1 MRTKRRSKREQVA
14 ASLCAVVLLGAI
26 AMLALTRSTT
36 PSAPSGP
43 SAEAVMPPENEA
55 AEMALG
61 TDPNELMELRLSSGE
76 NVTIEQVR
84 RMQAQAAQVEA
95 AATGIQWQQLGPYNI
110 GGRLT
115 DVVAD
120 VDQPNTVYSAVAG
133 GGVWRSSDGGAN
145 WTNIWPDS
153 NTQPMGAL
161 EQAEDGT
168 LWAGT
173 GEANPPG
180 GGLTYFGDG
189 IYKSTDRGATWT
201 NTGLRDSESI
211 GRIAADPTNPN
222 RVFAAASGHIAR
234 SSGDRGLYRT
244 EDAGKT
250 WELVLAPPNASTG
263 AIDVGIHPT
272 NPQIVFASLWD
283 HRRTNG
289 RRIYGGVGSGLYR
302 STDGG
307 DTWTRLENIVPTP
320 GDYDPT
326 PPAVVPYDETQS
338 GLTPHASL
346 GRIGIAI
353 APTKLAG
360 EDNHRVYV
368 VFGNQTGPDKG
379 FYLSTDNGD
388 SFFCPR
394 PAQPEGGAVPAC
406 GRAHPSGGGFQWWFG
421 RMFVDPEDPLHI
433 FNSDV
438 SLRGSSDGG
447 KTWSGNVGGQIGG
460 GSVHADQHGMDW
472 DPSTVDGNPATA
484 PRVFLGNDAGTYRS
498 DDDGL
503 DDTWVE
509 ADEQPWNQAYSLAI
523 SMQDERRL
531 TMGLQDNGSVRTWP
545 SQTNRVPATEDLHDW
560 TAHGGGD
567 GHWNAIDP
575 VDDRYYYAC
584 SQSSGAGRHSCRRY
598 GDAPTAEQGTG
609 ANGSAIPQTGFPSNQ
624 RYTTHAPLI
633 IDPNDTRVIYIGGA
647 TIGRNTNRGIGG
659 FTMIS
664 PVMEPGTP
672 NEEDP
677 RLPGPVPVDE
687 QDTGLYQ
694 NLYGAVTH
702 IAPAKSKTP
711 VPYATTIY
719 AGTDTG
725 RVWKTTNADA
735 ENPTWTRMQ
744 GLPERWVNYIIV
756 DPDDEN
762 HAYVAFSG
770 FRQGDDA
777 AHVYETTDG
786 GANWHNISF
795 NLPNGP
801 VESIEYNAK
810 ADVLFAAT
818 DTGVY
823 DHKDGDPNWYKISV
837 GMPQVPVLDIK
848 LNAAGTTLYAATFGR
863 SVWKLHMSTD
873 AMDGGGAGEVGGSVP
888 ATLSL
893 SVGPPAQFGA
903 FTPGVGQTYEA
914 STTANVISSAGDALL
929 SVADPSP
936 EHTGHLV
943 NGSFFLPQPLQARA
957 RNATTTSPAYN
968 NVGSSAS
975 PLNLL
980 SYSGPIS
987 NDAVSLDFR
996 QRINENDALRTGSY
1010 SKTLTF
1016 TLSTTN
1022 P

>member
-1 MRTKRRSKREQVA
+1 MRTKRRSRREQVA
-14 ASLCAVVLLGAI
+14 ASVCAVVLLGAI
-26 AMLALTRSTT
+26 AMLALTRSTA
-36 PSAPSGP
+36 PPAPSGK
-43 SAEAVMPPENEA
+43 AVVDAAIPPENEA
-55 AEMALG
+55 AEIALG
-61 TDPNELMELRLSSGE
+61 TDPNALLDLKQASGE
-76 NVTIEQVR
+76 DVSVAQVR

-95 AATGIQWQQLGPYNI
+95 AATDIQWEQLGPYNI

-120 VDQPNTVYSAVAG
+120 VDEPRTLYSAVAG
-133 GGVWRSSDGGAN
+133 GGIWRSEDAGET
-145 WTNIWPDS
+145 WTNVWPNV

-161 EQAEDGT
+161 AQASDGT

-189 IYKSTDRGATWT
+189 VHKSTDDGKTWT
-201 NTGLRDSESI
+201 HMGLRDSEAI
-211 GRIAADPTNPN
+211 GRIATDPTNPN
-222 RVFAAASGHIAR
+222 RVFVAASGHIAR

-250 WELVLAPPNASTG
+250 WKLVLPPPNASTG
-263 AIDVGIHPT
+263 AIDVVVHPT

-320 GDYDPT
+320 GT
-326 PPAVVPYDETQS
+326 PPGTPALAPYDQTQT
-338 GLTPHASL
+338 GLTSDPSL
-346 GRIGIAI
+346 GRIGIAV
-353 APTKLAG
+353 APSKLAD
-360 EDNHRVYV
+360 EDNHRVYI

-388 SFFCPR
+388 SFYCPR
-394 PAQPEGGAVPAC
+394 TTVSPTPSAC
-406 GRAHPSGGGFQWWFG
+406 GRAYQTNGGFQWWFG
-421 RMFVDPEDPLHI
+421 RIFVDPEDPLHI

-438 SLRGSSDGG
+438 NLRASLDGG
-447 KTWSGNVGGQIGG
+447 KTWQANAGGQTGG

-472 DPSTVDGNPATA
+472 DPHTIDGDPATP
-484 PRVFLGNDAGTYRS
+484 PRVYLGNDAGTYKS
-498 DDDGL
+498 ENDGL
-503 DDTWVE
+503 NGSWVK
-509 ADEQPWNQAYSLAI
+509 AAEQPWNQAYSLAI

-545 SQTNRVPATEDLHDW
+545 SQTDRIPATDDLHVW
-560 TAHGGGD
+560 PSHGGGD

-575 VDDRYYYAC
+575 TDDRYYYAC
-584 SQSSGAGRHSCRRY
+584 SQSSGGGSHSCRRY
-598 GDAPTAEQGTG
+598 VDRPTAEGGTP
-609 ANGSAIPQTGFPSNQ
+609 ANGTSIPQTGFPSNQ
-624 RYTTHAPLI
+624 RYTTHTPLV
-633 IDPNDTRVIYIGGA
+633 IDPNNPEVIYIGGA
-647 TIGRNTNRGIGG
+647 TIGRNTNRGIGA

-664 PVMEPGTP
+664 PVMPAGTP
-672 NEEDP
+672 NDEDP

-702 IAPAKSKTP
+702 LAPAKSKTP

-725 RVWKTTNADA
+725 RVWKTTNADDP
-735 ENPTWTRMQ
+735 NPTWTRMQ

-762 HAYVAFSG
+762 HVYVAFSG

-777 AHVYETTDG
+777 AHVYETRDG
-786 GANWHNISF
+786 GDTWQNISF

-801 VESIEYNAK
+801 VESIEYNHR

-823 DHKDGDPNWYKISV
+823 DHKDGDPHWYKVSV

-863 SVWKLHMSTD
+863 SVWRLRLSTD
-873 AMDGGGAGEVGGSVP
+873 ALDGGGAGEVGGTVP
-888 ATLSL
+888 PTLSL
-893 SVGPPAQFGA
+893 SLGGPALFGP
-903 FTPGVGQTYEA
+903 FTPGVGQTYET
-914 STTANVISSAGDALL
+914 STTANVISSAGDATL
-929 SVADPSP
+929 SVADSSP
-936 EHTGHLV
+936 EATGHLV
-943 NGSFFLPQPLQARA
+943 NGSFSLPEPLQARA
-957 RNATTTSPAYN
+957 RNADNTGTAYN

-980 SYSGPIS
+980 TYDGPVS
-987 NDAVSLDFR
+987 NDTVTLGFS
-996 QRINENDALRTGSY
+996 QRINANDALRTGTY

-1016 TLSTTN
+1016 TLSTTS

>member
-1 MRTKRRSKREQVA
+1 MRTKRRSRREQVA
-14 ASLCAVVLLGAI
+14 AGLCAVALLAAI
-26 AMLALTRSTT
+26 SMLALTRSTT
-36 PSAPSGP
+36 STAPSSP
-43 SAEAVMPPENEA
+43 VADIVIPPENEA

-61 TDPNELMELRLSSGE
+61 DPNALLELQQGSGK
-76 NVTIEQVR
+76 NVTVEQVR

-95 AATGIQWQQLGPYNI
+95 AATGIAWQQLGPYNI

-120 VDQPNTVYSAVAG
+120 VDEPNTVYSAVAG

-145 WTNIWPDS
+145 WTNVWPDS
-153 NTQPMGAL
+153 NVQPMGSL

-189 IYKSTDRGATWT
+189 IYKSTNQGATWT
-201 NTGLRDSESI
+201 NTGLRDSEAI
-211 GRIAADPTNPN
+211 GRIASDPTNPD

-244 EDAGKT
+244 EDAGET
-250 WELVLAPPNASTG
+250 WELVLAPPNSSTG
-263 AIDVGIHPT
+263 AIDVAIHPT

-289 RRIYGGVGSGLYR
+289 RRIYGGVGSGLFR

-320 GDYDPT
+320 GYTPT
-326 PPAVVPYDETQS
+326 PPALATYDQTQS
-338 GLTPHASL
+338 GLTPHESL
-346 GRIGIAI
+346 GRIGIAL
-353 APTKLAG
+353 APTKLAD

-379 FYLSTDNGD
+379 FYLSTDNGN
-388 SFFCPR
+388 SFYCPR
-394 PAQPEGGAVPAC
+394 PAPTATNPVPAC

-447 KTWSGNVGGQIGG
+447 KTWSGNVGGQVGG

-472 DPSTVDGNPATA
+472 DPSTLDGNPATP

-498 DDDGL
+498 DNDGL
-503 DDTWVE
+503 DDTWIE
-509 ADEQPWNQAYSLAI
+509 ATNQPWNQSYSLAI

-531 TMGLQDNGSVRTWP
+531 TTGLQDNGSVKT
-545 SQTNRVPATEDLHDW
+545 W
-560 TAHGGGD
+560 TAADRDNPNLINWTSHGGGD

-575 VDDRYYYAC
+575 TDDHYYYAC
-584 SQSSGAGRHSCRRY
+584 SQSSGGGTHSCRRFV
-598 GDAPTAEQGTG
+598 DN
-609 ANGSAIPQTGFPSNQ
+609 ANGTTTSASIPQTGFPSNQ
-624 RYTTHAPLI
+624 RYTTHAPLV
-633 IDPNDTRVIYIGGA
+633 IDPNNPQVIYIGGA
-647 TIGRNTNRGIGG
+647 TIGRNTARGVGG

-664 PVMEPGTP
+664 PVMAPGTP

-677 RLPGPVPVDE
+677 RLPGPVPLDE

-702 IAPAKSKTP
+702 LAPAKAKTA

-725 RVWKTTNADA
+725 KVWKTTNADA
-735 ENPTWTRMQ
+735 ATPTWTQMQ

-770 FRQGDDA
+770 FREGDDA
-777 AHVYETTDG
+777 AHVYETKDG
-786 GANWHNISF
+786 GANWSNVSF

-801 VESIEYNAK
+801 VESIEYNHR

-823 DHKDGDPNWYKISV
+823 DHKDGDPYWYKVSV

-848 LNAAGTTLYAATFGR
+848 LNAAGTALYAATFGR
-863 SVWKLHMSTD
+863 SVWKLPLSTD
-873 AMDGGGAGEVGGSVP
+873 AVDGGGAGQVGGSVP

-893 SVGPPAQFGA
+893 TLGPAAQFGA

-914 STTANVISSAGDALL
+914 STTANVVSSAGDALL
-929 SVADPSP
+929 SVADPSSQN
-936 EHTGHLV
+936 TGHLV
-943 NGSFFLPQPLQARA
+943 NGAFSLPQPLQARA

-980 SYSGPIS
+980 SYNGPIS

-996 QRINENDALRTGSY
+996 QRIDENDALRTGSY

>member
-1 MRTKRRSKREQVA
+1 MRTKRRSRREHVA

-26 AMLALTRSTT
+26 TMLALTRSTT
-36 PSAPSGP
+36 PTAPSGP
-43 SAEAVMPPENEA
+43 VADAIIPPENEA

-61 TDPNELMELRLSSGE
+61 TDPNALLDLKQGSAQDVS
-76 NVTIEQVR
+76 VAQVR
-84 RMQAQAAQVEA
+84 QMQAQAAQVEA
-95 AATGIQWQQLGPYNI
+95 AATGIAWKQLGPYNI

-133 GGVWRSSDGGAN
+133 GGVWKSADGGAN
-145 WTNIWPDS
+145 WTNIWPNAS
-153 NTQPMGAL
+153 TQPMGSL
-161 EQAEDGT
+161 EQADDGT
-168 LWAGT
+168 LWAGS

-189 IYKSTDRGATWT
+189 IYKSTDRGVTWT
-201 NTGLRDSESI
+201 NTGLRNSEAI
-211 GRIAADPTNPN
+211 GRIAADPTNSN

-234 SSGDRGLYRT
+234 SSGERGLYRT
-244 EDAGKT
+244 EDAGRT
-250 WELVLAPPNASTG
+250 WKLVLAPPNASTG
-263 AIDVGIHPT
+263 AIDVAIHPT
-272 NPQIVFASLWD
+272 NPQVVFASLWD

-289 RRIYGGVGSGLYR
+289 RRIYGGVGSGLFR

-320 GDYDPT
+320 GYTPT
-326 PPAVVPYDETQS
+326 PPALATYDQTQS

-346 GRIGIAI
+346 GRIGIAL

-360 EDNHRVYV
+360 EDNNRVYV
-368 VFGNQTGPDKG
+368 VFGNDVGPDKG
-379 FYLSTDNGD
+379 FYLSTDNGA
-388 SFFCPR
+388 SFYCPR
-394 PAQPEGGAVPAC
+394 PAPTATVPVPAC

-421 RMFVDPEDPLHI
+421 RMFVDPEDPLHL

-438 SLRGSSDGG
+438 SLRGSTDGG
-447 KTWSGNVGGQIGG
+447 KTWSASVGGQVGG

-472 DPSTVDGNPATA
+472 DPSTLDGNPATA

-498 DDDGL
+498 DTDGNNA
-503 DDTWVE
+503 TWVP

-523 SMQDERRL
+523 SMQDERRM

-560 TAHGGGD
+560 PSHGGGD

-584 SQSSGAGRHSCRRY
+584 SQSSGGGTHSCRRY
-598 GDAPTAEQGTG
+598 GDAPTAEQGTAAG
-609 ANGSAIPQTGFPSNQ
+609 GSAIPQTGFPSNQ

-664 PVMEPGTP
+664 PVMAPGTP
-672 NEEDP
+672 PEADP
-677 RLPGPVPVDE
+677 RLPGFVPASE
-687 QDTGLYQ
+687 QDTGLYA

-702 IAPAKSKTP
+702 LAPAKEQTP
-711 VPYATTIY
+711 VPFARTIY

-725 RVWKTTNADA
+725 LVWKTTNADA
-735 ENPTWTRMQ
+735 ATPTWTRMQ
-744 GLPERWVNYIIV
+744 GLPQRWVNYIIV
-756 DPDDEN
+756 DPDDPN

-770 FRQGDDA
+770 FREGVDA
-777 AHVYETTDG
+777 AHVYETKDG
-786 GANWHNISF
+786 TNWTNISF

-810 ADVLFAAT
+810 ANVLFAAT

-823 DHKDGDPNWYKISV
+823 DHKDGDPYWYKVSV
-837 GMPQVPVLDIK
+837 GMPQVPVLDLK
-848 LNAAGTTLYAATFGR
+848 LNAAGTALYAATFGR
-863 SVWKLHMSTD
+863 SVWKLPLTTD
-873 AMDGGGAGEVGGSVP
+873 AVDGGGAGQVGGSVP

-893 SVGPPAQFGA
+893 SIGPAATFAPFV
-903 FTPGVGQTYEA
+903 PGVGQTYEA
-914 STTANVISSAGDALL
+914 ATTANVISSAGDAVL
-929 SVADPSP
+929 SVADPSSQN
-936 EHTGHLV
+936 TGHLV
-943 NGSFFLPQPLQARA
+943 NGSFFLPQPVQARA
-957 RNATTTSPAYN
+957 RNAANTGTAYN
-968 NVGSSAS
+968 NVGSSAN

-980 SYSGPIS
+980 AYDGPIS
-987 NDAVSLDFR
+987 NDQVALQFS
-996 QRINENDALRTGSY
+996 QRINANDALRTGAY

-1016 TLSTTN
+1016 TLSTTS